1 MKKYFMPKIELIKL
15 KKEDVLTASG
25 GSDFIPGE
33 NELPIQGIGTN

>member
-1 MKKYFMPKIELIKL
+1 MKKYFIPKIELIKL

-33 NELPIQGIGTN
+33 NETPLQPINKI